1 MNYQDLTDSI
11 KSYGVIDEQICY
23 NILGVNSDIIHENVI
38 IAPSW
43 EINSLI
49 NPSDNESINNTSTLF
64 SSYKLWNVNRH
75 GLKFTYIKTG
85 FGAPLVMDAILA
97 LGNTKCQNIIFIG
110 SAGAL
115 DKNIKVGDIIIPK
128 LSFCGDGASRYISTD
143 CFKKDIFCEKVFP
156 DRKLFNKLKNATI
169 KTCNQT
175 DINWHIGI
183 NFSIDSIFAQYFHL
197 NKIIELGCNSIEME
211 TAAAFRAASLIK
223 IPIAAIFSV
232 SDNTINKKSLIN
244 GREQNTKEYRRF
256 VKNTII
262 PEIVLNL
269 FKENDN
275 TQKKNTI
282 L

>member
-85 FGAPLVMDAILA
+85 FGAPLLMDAILA

-143 CFKKDIFCEKVFP
+143 CI
-156 DRKLFNKLKNATI
+156 
-169 KTCNQT
+169 
-175 DINWHIGI
+175 
-183 NFSIDSIFAQYFHL
+183 
-197 NKIIELGCNSIEME
+197 
-211 TAAAFRAASLIK
+211 
-223 IPIAAIFSV
+223 
-232 SDNTINKKSLIN
+232 
-244 GREQNTKEYRRF
+244 
-256 VKNTII
+256 
-262 PEIVLNL
+262 
-269 FKENDN
+269 
-275 TQKKNTI
+275 
-282 L
+282 